1 MEVRRIVPNVFDAD
15 PAATREFYTGL
26 FGLDVAM
33 DMGWIAT
40 LAAPGNPR
48 VQMSVFE
55 LEGEEGRNPFISI
68 EVDDVEAAH
77 VRAVELGFP
86 IEYALRDEPW
96 GVRRFMLRDPAGRV
110 VNVLS
115 HGRP

>member
-15 PAATREFYTGL
+15 PATTRDFYTGL
-26 FGLDVAM
+26 FDLDVAM

-40 LAAPGNPR
+40 LVSPESPR
-48 VQMSVFE
+48 AQMSVFE
-55 LEGEEGRNPFISI
+55 VDGEDGRDPFISI

-77 VRAVELGFP
+77 ARAVELGRP

-96 GVRRFMLRDPAGRV
+96 GVRRFMLRDPAGRL

-115 HGRP
+115 HNGQ